1 MNAAKAR
8 RFVITTCLILL
19 ALSNICSIN
28 FILQTEGFRQAQAS
42 ESDSKITE
50 TEKPQ
55 KKKSDRILI

>member
-28 FILQTEGFRQAQAS
+28 FVIQTGSFQHPNGSDS
-42 ESDSKITE
+42 ESTE
-50 TEKPQ
+50 TPQ
-55 KKKSDRILI
+55 KKKVTTAQFS